1 MKLAAVGLLFA
12 SHALLRATGPPAPS
26 CWLTGLQS
34 IDDRGHLAVPG
45 RIKAARVAAFAIGVR
60 PSESGGSNTSSFDET
75 YEHLLHLYVRNESKP
90 HAMTRESAH
99 YYLRW

>member
-12 SHALLRATGPPAPS
+12 SHALLCATGPPAPS

-45 RIKAARVAAFAIGVR
+45 RIAAFAIGVR

-75 YEHLLHLYVRNESKP
+75 SSIYCTFTSGMSPSR
-90 HAMTRESAH
+90 MQ
-99 YYLRW
+99 